1 MKIGITR
8 QKYGHYEQALTD
20 NSSTSPEM
28 KKLIAQ
34 YPEKFTGEILRAV
47 PAQTPEQE
55 AAKRQADIVRLK
67 SLKKAAAPLIQWIR
81 ENYGSYT
88 EVLVSWDSA
97 SVMQEG
103 DSVSLPYSEE

>member
-1 MKIGITR
+1 MKTY
-8 QKYGHYEQALTD
+8 QKYGHHEQAPTD
-20 NSSTSPEM
+20 SNSTSPEM

-47 PAQTPEQE
+47 STQNPEQK
-55 AAKRQADIVRLK
+55 AAERQANMLRLK
-67 SLKKAAAPLIQWIR
+67 SLKEVAAPLIQWIR
-81 ENYGSYT
+81 ENYGPYT
-88 EVLVSWDSA
+88 NVLVSWDSA